1 MLKQFLVAIAT
12 VAPMLGVA
20 HAGSDAYPN
29 KPVKLIVPYSAGG
42 STDAIARL
50 LAERLRENLK
60 QPVVVE
66 NRPGGNNL
74 IAARALLAS
83 QADGYTVMLAT
94 NGLLTVAPALY
105 GKLPFDPMAGF
116 THLGFISG
124 YPYLVVTRAD
134 DGKRSLQHYIA
145 RAREKPKSVSYMV
158 VGNVTA
164 IAGAMLKSRSKAD
177 LLEVRY
183 KGGADAI
190 SDLIAGRID
199 IGLLAPSVAAPLM
212 KAGKLSAIAVTT
224 RSRFNA
230 MPELQTVGEAAT
242 GMADF
247 HVDVWSALVAPPDL
261 PPEIGKRI
269 SEALSKATKDAS
281 FAADLA
287 KNGEYPIQGG
297 PAEVKAR
304 VEREIPMW
312 KSVVES
318 TGMALIQ

>member
-1 MLKQFLVAIAT
+1 MLKQFIVAMAIT
-12 VAPMLGVA
+12 LPVPGIA
-20 HAGSDAYPN
+20 HAGSDAYPS
-29 KPVKLIVPYSAGG
+29 KPIKLIVPYSAGG
-42 STDAIARL
+42 STDTIARL
-50 LAERLRENLK
+50 LAERLRADLR

-74 IAARALLAS
+74 IAARTLLAS
-83 QADGYTVMLAT
+83 QPDGYTVMLAT

-105 GKLPFDPMAGF
+105 GKLPFDPSTGF
-116 THLGFISG
+116 TQLGFISG
-124 YPYLVVTRAD
+124 YPYVVVTRAD
-134 DGKRSLQHYIA
+134 DGKRSLQDYIN
-145 RAREKPKSVSYMV
+145 RARDKPKSTSYMV

-164 IAGAMLKSRSKAD
+164 VAGAMLKSRSKAE

-183 KGGADAI
+183 KGGADAV
-190 SDLIAGRID
+190 SDLIAGRVD
-199 IGLLAPSVAAPLM
+199 IGLLAPSVASPLI

-224 RSRFNA
+224 KSRFSA
-230 MPELQTVGEAAT
+230 MPELQTVAEAST

-247 HVDVWSALVAPPDL
+247 HVDVWSALVAPPGL

-269 SEALSKATKDAS
+269 SEALDKATKDAS

-297 PAEVKAR
+297 PSEVKAR
-304 VEREIPMW
+304 VAREIPMW